1 VVSQARRKKF
11 LSTEILDRIA
21 NEMTRLAGQQGIN
34 VAVAGG
40 LAMQIYGSD
49 RLTMDVDFVAD
60 KRIEGLTV
68 KGEITFGGDK
78 LLSPDGVPVDW
89 IVREDGYAPLYKE
102 ALLKAEDVEGHEYRV
117 VTLPY
122 LAAMKLVAGRPKD
135 ELDLMGV
142 LVSDDLDVEE
152 TRGIILKHLGQYAA
166 DDFDSRIAEARWRKE
181 SQR

>member
-1 VVSQARRKKF
+1 MVSQARRKKF
-11 LSTEILDRIA
+11 LSTEVLDRIA
-21 NEMTRLAGQQGIN
+21 NEMTRRARQQGIN

-60 KRIEGLTV
+60 RKIEGLPV
-68 KGEITFGGDK
+68 QGEITFGGDK

-89 IVREDGYAPLYKE
+89 IVREDGYAPLYEE
-102 ALLKAEDVEGHEYRV
+102 ALLKAEEVEGQEYKV

-166 DDFDSRIAEARWRKE
+166 DDFGSRVAEAKWRKE
-181 SQR
+181 SER